1 MDTQPDLISVV
12 IPFYKGN
19 RYIGELL
26 ENLQQVNTAVQKA
39 CGAALEVII
48 VNDSPDVEAVYTP
61 PAGLSVTLVPN
72 PKNMGIHASRINGIR
87 HAKGQWIQMLDQDD
101 LLIPENYPG
110 QLLAAKNADIVV
122 GNCFYYYGEEKTAL
136 YANLS
141 VMKYLI
147 TENRFLN
154 IRNLIASPGHCL
166 IRKSVIS
173 PYWLENPM
181 VVNGSDDYY
190 LWALQFQANS
200 RFALNSDAVYIHR
213 NSTEGNLSFDL
224 KKMHSSN
231 EEMCALLENAPGYPK
246 KKLQTLK
253 RSIVFKF
260 LYDTH
265 QLKLWDWFRY
275 ADKVIDN
282 AIYKFAVLFLKL
294 KKK

>member
-147 TENRFLN
+147 T
-154 IRNLIASPGHCL
+154 
-166 IRKSVIS
+166 
-173 PYWLENPM
+173 
-181 VVNGSDDYY
+181 
-190 LWALQFQANS
+190 
-200 RFALNSDAVYIHR
+200 
-213 NSTEGNLSFDL
+213 
-224 KKMHSSN
+224 
-231 EEMCALLENAPGYPK
+231 
-246 KKLQTLK
+246 
-253 RSIVFKF
+253 
-260 LYDTH
+260 
-265 QLKLWDWFRY
+265 
-275 ADKVIDN
+275 
-282 AIYKFAVLFLKL
+282 
-294 KKK
+294 